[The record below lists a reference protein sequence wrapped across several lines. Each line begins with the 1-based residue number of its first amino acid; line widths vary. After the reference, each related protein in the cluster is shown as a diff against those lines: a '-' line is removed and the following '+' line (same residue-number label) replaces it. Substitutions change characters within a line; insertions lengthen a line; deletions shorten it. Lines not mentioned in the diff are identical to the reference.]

1 MFMVSACYDDWA
13 CCLLLCCCNKFL
25 LEIRTKLGL
34 LLRAALY
41 SFFMESVNFCFRF
54 LKPE

>member
-54 LKPE
+54 LKP

>member
-1 MFMVSACYDDWA
+1 MFTVSACFDDWA

-25 LEIRTKLGL
+25 TKLAL